1 MRGAPLPEAV
11 VEEVLRV
18 RADPGSRGPLS
29 SPAAGGGS
37 PGSPGW
43 RVAGIPGGACRSP
56 PSGNRRGSYRIGVRG
71 VSATLG
77 EAWENV
83 R

>member
-29 SPAAGGGS
+29 SPAAGGG
-37 PGSPGW
+37 
-43 RVAGIPGGACRSP
+43 IPGI
-56 PSGNRRGSYRIGVRG
+56 SGMAGGGDPRGGMSL
-71 VSATLG
+71 SSL
-77 EAWENV
+77 W
-83 R
+83 